1 MISIVIP
8 LYNKAKSITTTLQSV
23 LDQTYT
29 DWELIVVDD
38 GSTDNSLNV
47 VKEFVGQIDNRWID
61 DRLTLI
67 HKENGGVSS
76 ARNRGIK
83 EAKGEYVAFLDGDD
97 LWETDYLEA
106 MARLINDYPN
116 ASLYGLGFGWVQNGV
131 REHKFGDDYQ
141 GIVPNDWTWLM
152 RYWTSTCCAPK
163 KAILEVGLFN
173 ESLSHG
179 EDLDMWWRLMLLG
192 TAVFDNTREFAYY
205 VQDAENR
212 AMHRVP
218 PIDKHVVSII
228 SQYAGARKSNAAFRK
243 AFDTQMIYFLYEYLF
258 TPYKKEAQQLAGL
271 LDYSQLKRSLHFRMK
286 FPYLYCALRWLKK

>member
-8 LYNKAKSITTTLQSV
+8 LYNKAKSIERTIQSV
-23 LDQTYT
+23 LDQSYA
-29 DWELIVVDD
+29 DFELIVVND

-47 VKEFVGQIDNRWID
+47 VQEYVREKCKVYGVKCKIISQDNA
-61 DRLTLI
+61 
-67 HKENGGVSS
+67 GVSA

-97 LWETDYLEA
+97 VWETDYLEA

-116 ASLYGLGFGWVQNGV
+116 ASLYGLGFGWIRNGE
-131 REHKFGDDYQ
+131 RIPRNGDNMRGVIPD
-141 GIVPNDWTWLM
+141 DWTWLM
-152 RYWTSTCCAPK
+152 RFWTSTCCAPK

-179 EDLDMWWRLMLLG
+179 EDLDMWWRLMLHG

-218 PIDKHVVSII
+218 SIDKHVVSII
-228 SQYAGARKSNAAFRK
+228 GQYAEARKNNDAFRK

-258 TPYKKEAQQLAGL
+258 TPYKKEAQRLAAL
-271 LDYSQLKRSLHFRMK
+271 LDYTHLKRFMSFRMK
-286 FPYLYCALRWLKK
+286 YPYLYRALRWLKE